1 MGHDSQL
8 PREEQAETSTDL
20 SLQRKTSQDVV
31 LFWLGLY
38 AALPYMRE
46 KAKQEQWDWERI
58 ILFYSSALAKL
69 PHPAAL
75 HRAFE
80 YHRDRTLW
88 LAQVPE
94 ILEQYQVELGKIR
107 AEELKKQEPLELCG
121 DCRGTGWKKVPRLDG
136 QGEWCVA
143 CDCRKKK
150 TA

>member
-1 MGHDSQL
+1 MAHDSQI
-8 PREEQAETSTDL
+8 PQEEPETSTAL
-20 SLQRKTSQDVV
+20 NSQRKTSQDVV

-58 ILFYSSALAKL
+58 ILFYSSSLAKL
-69 PHPAAL
+69 PNPTAL

-80 YHRDRTLW
+80 YHRDKTPW

-94 ILEQYQVELGKIR
+94 IREQYDIEVGKMLAMESQSR
-107 AEELKKQEPLELCG
+107 ERLELCG
-121 DCRGTGWKKVPRLDG
+121 DCRGTGWKTVPRPDSP
-136 QGEWCVA
+136 QHTWAVA